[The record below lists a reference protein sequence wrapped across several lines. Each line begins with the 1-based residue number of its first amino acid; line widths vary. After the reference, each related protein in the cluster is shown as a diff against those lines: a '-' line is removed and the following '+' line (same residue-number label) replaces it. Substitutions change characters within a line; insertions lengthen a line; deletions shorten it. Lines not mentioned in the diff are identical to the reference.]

1 VRGRL
6 AFGALI
12 TSATVSG
19 CFDTT
24 ATPFPPGL
32 EPLGEPTNLAAAWP
46 APVDG
51 DPCPETMHVLA
62 RAPEVGRSR
71 ERRCTREAVSTRRSP
86 RWSGARSENPQTGPR
101 SQLDRHPPF
110 IVLPEPSPDECD
122 GRYLTQLH
130 VDDVVDVDFRLCWR
144 HEVVGGTD
152 DAPLLTAS
160 RWQKVW
166 GTTILTSLEGSL
178 ARAARTPTIPASR
191 VLEYQ
196 YHLDALL
203 DDPER
208 IEAYLLAIYA
218 RLRDDAHGI
227 PLLPA
232 DF

>member
-1 VRGRL
+1 MRGRL

-12 TSATVSG
+12 ASATVSG
-19 CFDTT
+19 CFDTV

-32 EPLGEPTNLAAAWP
+32 EPLEPTNLAALP
-46 APVDG
+46 APVEG
-51 DPCPETMHVLA
+51 DPCPEVLVLA
-62 RAPEVGRSR
+62 RAPEVGRATSVHAR
-71 ERRCTREAVSTRRSP
+71 GCVHAPLEVVWRSIQ
-86 RWSGARSENPQTGPR
+86 NPQTGRDP
-101 SQLDRHPPF
+101 SSTDPPF
-110 IVLPEPSPDECD
+110 MVLEASPDECD

-130 VDDVVDVDFRLCWR
+130 VDDIVDVDFRLCWR

-152 DAPLLTAS
+152 DAPLLTAT

-166 GTTILTSLEGSL
+166 GTTIITSLEGSL
-178 ARAARTPTIPASR
+178 LAHPHPDDPSIT

-196 YHLDALL
+196 YHFDALI

-208 IEAYLLAIYA
+208 MEAYLLAIYA